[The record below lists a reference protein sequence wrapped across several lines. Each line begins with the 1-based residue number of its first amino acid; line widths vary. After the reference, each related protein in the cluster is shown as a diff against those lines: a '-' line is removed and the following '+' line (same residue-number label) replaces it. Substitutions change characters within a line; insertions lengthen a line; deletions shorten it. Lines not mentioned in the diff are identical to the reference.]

1 MSRLR
6 VGLSGIGF
14 VASSLAAV
22 ALGGCFGSS
31 TPTPATDSPSFQGT
45 KISVAVIGEP
55 GILATVASQRGEWE
69 ASRGGACTVQESPVD
84 SSNIGAAHV
93 LIFRG
98 DHLGALVD
106 VAALTVLPEAL
117 VQPPPRREVE
127 EPTAKG
133 AESDELAPD
142 ALQFTDVIPA
152 FRDQVCKYGND
163 RMALPIGGTA
173 LVLVYSREAFE
184 RDANRAAAKTAGLAL
199 EPPKTWEQLDAL
211 AKFFQGRDWDGDGAN
226 DSGIV
231 MALGADPEGVGNAI
245 FLARAASL
253 GQHRDHYSL
262 LFDSDTMEPRIASPP
277 FREAIEGMKGLKAQ
291 GPAEIDE
298 FDAEGARKAFRE
310 GGVAMLIDRAERA
323 SSWGEGKVRELGV
336 ASLPGSTRVY
346 EPVRKR
352 WETVTSPNR
361 PSYLPHGGG
370 WLVGVSRSARGRE
383 REAALDFVKYLV
395 NPETSNRLRS
405 DKSFPMLPVRGSQVA
420 QGLSDPRSAPG
431 VGLKQWSDAVTKTLL
446 APRVVPGLRIPAAA
460 EYLADLDE
468 GRAAAMRGEPAE
480 KALGRVAEAWTE
492 RTKKLGKER
501 QIWHYRRS
509 LNSLVTAPAPPSR

>member
-6 VGLSGIGF
+6 VGRFEIGF
-14 VASSLAAV
+14 VASSLV
-22 ALGGCFGSS
+22 AFAFGGCFGWS
-31 TPTPATDSPSFQGT
+31 TPTPATSSPSFQGT
-45 KISVAVIGEP
+45 KITVAVIGGP
-55 GILATVASQRGEWE
+55 GILPTIASQRGEWE
-69 ASRGGACTVQESPVD
+69 ASRGGVCIVQESPID
-84 SSNIGAAHV
+84 SANTGTAHV
-93 LIFRG
+93 LVFGG
-98 DHLGALVD
+98 DQLGALVD

-117 VQPPPRREVE
+117 VQPPRRDGE
-127 EPTAKG
+127 EAAAKG
-133 AESDELAPD
+133 ADSDEPAPD
-142 ALQFTDVIPA
+142 ALQFADVIPA

-184 RDANRAAAKTAGLAL
+184 REANRVAAKAAGIAL
-199 EPPKTWEQLDAL
+199 VPPKTWEELDAV
-211 AKFFQGRDWDGDGAN
+211 AKFFQGRDWDGDGTT
-226 DSGIV
+226 DFGIAA
-231 MALGADPEGVGNAI
+231 ALNADPEGVGNAI

-277 FREAIEGMKGLKAQ
+277 FREAIDGMRGLKAY
-291 GPAEIDE
+291 GPPGIQE

-310 GGVAMLIDRAERA
+310 RDVAMLIDRAERA
-323 SSWGEGKVRELGV
+323 PSWAEGKVKELGV

-370 WLVGVSRSARGRE
+370 WLVGVSRSAQGRE
-383 REAALDFVKYLV
+383 RDAALDFVKYLV

-420 QGLSDPRSAPG
+420 QGISDPRSAPG
-431 VGLKQWSDAVTKTLL
+431 VALKQWSDAVSKTLL
-446 APRVVPGLRIPAAA
+446 APRAVPGLRIPAATD
-460 EYLADLDE
+460 YLVDLDL

-480 KALGRVAEAWTE
+480 KALARVAEAWTE
-492 RTKKLGKER
+492 RTEKLGKDR
-501 QIWHYRRS
+501 QLWHYRRS